1 MKRYLIILFAAVVAF
16 ACEEEQFLPDKQD
29 GKIVVDPTSLTFE
42 KTSSTQMLKV
52 KSPKSWVLTQ
62 TENTDWCMPGIISGS
77 GQSNFKVSVKKN
89 TGAERTTTLTFTAEG
104 LDPVSIT
111 VLQKG
116 SDSVEEDVIPEITSG
131 IAVEPQ
137 KPNADQPCTIVFK
150 PEAGNPLY
158 GYAGELF
165 GHFGVVVDG
174 EWKFV
179 PSEWGVA
186 DEKVHFTKVA
196 DNHWEFKMEPSI
208 REYFQSGDTP
218 VVKIAIIVRTE
229 DGSIKSHDNDQFC
242 SVQDDKYKFTPF
254 NPDPVIKEA
263 MPSGLKHGINIHED
277 NSVTFVLYAQDKNNE
292 MHDYCYLVGDW
303 NNWERNAESSM
314 KQDKASGCWW
324 LKVEGFDPDKEYRY
338 QFRLGNMPSSDICV
352 SNPYTQVV
360 YDQWNDKYLDGVPEF
375 PEGAKALISAFQIN
389 KPTYSWQV
397 QDFSVEDKRDL
408 IIYELLFRDYST
420 TKDIAGA
427 IANFDHIKNLG
438 VNAIELMP
446 IQEFDGNNSW
456 GYNPNHYFALDKAY
470 GTREQYK
477 QFIDLC
483 HQNGIAVIV
492 DVVYNHSF
500 GSHTW
505 AKMWWDSANNA
516 TTENNPWYNAVARH
530 PYNVGHDYNHENT
543 MVKEQV
549 KQSLEFLLT
558 EYKVDGF
565 RFDLTKGFTQKNT
578 GNDVTAWGRKDDSRI
593 AILKDYADHI
603 WSVKDDAVVIF
614 EHLSDWDE
622 EEILANHGIQLW
634 RNVNHDYRSA
644 VTGGTGNFSNMYS
657 TSPFGGYVGYME
669 SHDEERLCFGAGVD
683 ASDVSWGVCGTLT
696 SWGSTPDIKMNPDGV
711 FFSAKNV
718 TFKADDMFKIR
729 GNNDWNDAFNYGAL
743 SKGYKLPLNKEY
755 KLTLGAGSQD
765 MAVPAAGTYDIYFSL
780 AAEKVWLMEPGK
792 RPENPSAVPGG
803 GSSEDPFE
811 VAMRRAGASAAFFLT
826 VPGPKMIWQ
835 FGEIGYDLS
844 INYPSGTDN
853 DRTSEKPVKT
863 EEYMAVPAR
872 KALYDTYAG
881 LIRFRRDNPRFFDSD
896 ASFKWTPTGEV
907 KTITCS
913 VDGKTF
919 YVVANFAKSNMTHTV
934 PAGTWKDYFN
944 DGASVSGSV
953 TLKQGEFKLLTS
965 F

>member
-1 MKRYLIILFAAVVAF
+1 MSVTPTELLFDANEGSKIIAIRSQNAWELTMAEDATWCKVSQASGKASAAVSISVA
-16 ACEEEQFLPDKQD
+16 AN
-29 GKIVVDPTSLTFE
+29 TSVPR
-42 KTSSTQMLKV
+42 STEITV
-52 KSPKSWVLTQ
+52 KSPGCTPVV
-62 TENTDWCMPGIISGS
+62 
-77 GQSNFKVSVKKN
+77 VSV
-89 TGAERTTTLTFTAEG
+89 TQAEKDVNA
-104 LDPVSIT
+104 PVELVSPDKASGIT
-111 VLQKG
+111 V
-116 SDSVEEDVIPEITSG
+116 VPEY
-131 IAVEPQ
+131 PD
-137 KPNADQPCTIVFK
+137 ADESCTIVFK
-150 PEAGNPLY
+150 PESDNPLY
-158 GYAGELF
+158 NYSDELY

-174 EWKFV
+174 EWTYVKG
-179 PSEWGVA
+179 EWGTA
-186 DEKVHFTKVA
+186 DKTTHFTKVA
-196 DNHWEFKMEPSI
+196 DNHWEFKMKPSI
-208 REYFQSGDTP
+208 REYFQSGTTP
-218 VVKIAIIVRTE
+218 VTMIAMIVRTAE
-229 DGSIKSHDNDQFC
+229 GDSSQKSHGSDQFC
-242 SVQDDKYKFTPF
+242 SVQDKKYQVVPF
-254 NPDPVIKEA
+254 NPDPVVEEA

-729 GNNDWNDAFNYGAL
+729 GNNDWNDAFNYGAS
-743 SKGYKLPLNKEY
+743 SKGFKLPLNKECE
-755 KLTLGAGSQD
+755 LTLGAGSQD

-844 INYPSGTDN
+844 INYPSGTDD
-853 DRTSEKPVKT
+853 DRTSVKPVKT
-863 EEYMAVPAR
+863 DEYMAVPAR

-881 LIRFRRDNPRFFDSD
+881 LIKFRKDNPRFFDSD
-896 ASFKWTPTGEV
+896 AKFEWTPSGEV
-907 KTITCS
+907 KTIKCS

-919 YVVANFAKSNMTHTV
+919 YVVGNFAKSNMTHTV

-944 DGASVSGSV
+944 DGASVSGNLI
-953 TLKQGEFKLLTS
+953 LKQGEFKLLTS